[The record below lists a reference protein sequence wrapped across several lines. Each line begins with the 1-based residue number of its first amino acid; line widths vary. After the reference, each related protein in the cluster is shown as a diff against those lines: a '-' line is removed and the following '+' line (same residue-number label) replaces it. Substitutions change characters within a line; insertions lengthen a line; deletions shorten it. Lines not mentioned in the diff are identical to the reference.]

1 MFTETKAFKAY
12 CQLRD
17 NNGVG
22 KVSDYMELGNY
33 FAICC
38 LEPDYML
45 KQFENEYQ
53 KLYEKGH
60 V

>member
-17 NNGVG
+17 NNGIG

-33 FAICC
+33 FTICC

-45 KQFENEYQ
+45 KQFENDFQ
-53 KLYEKGH
+53 L
-60 V
+60 VN